1 MVEEHLAA
9 NDRERRSLGI
19 AKTLGWF
26 FTCRLYARC
35 SALANEWWLHCTERE
50 RERRGWSR
58 EAWGALSERER
69 DWERFY
75 VRNSKI
81 NRKGNASIPKK
92 CTYRMARR
100 AMCVAIDWRLR
111 CRFRFVF
118 FTSIWSFTSSSSIN
132 SWPSIGLACSSG
144 AGVRSY
150 SAELCV

>member
-26 FTCRLYARC
+26 FYMQALCTMLRFSKRMMIALY
-35 SALANEWWLHCTERE
+35 RE

-58 EAWGALSERER
+58 GAWGALSERER